1 MTRVL
6 LITGA
11 RSLADDPA
19 AEAWARAIIAEALA
33 GVDLLIVG
41 DALRDPSDIAIIGRV
56 AEAIR
61 ALPLDAP
68 GGAT

>member
-19 AEAWARAIIAEALA
+19 AEAWARGLIAEALA
-33 GVDLLIVG
+33 GVEDEDGWEG
-41 DALRDPSDIAIIGRV
+41 DVCGEC
-56 AEAIR
+56 AER
-61 ALPLDAP
+61 
-68 GGAT
+68 GSRG